1 MATKKNEKCANDEI
15 IYEVERHFIGDV
27 TPIQAILPVI
37 MSDIKRKRERYL
49 EEQKKN
55 DNIDN

>member
-1 MATKKNEKCANDEI
+1 MATRKNEECTNDEI

-37 MSDIKRKRERYL
+37 MNDIKRKREKYL

-55 DNIDN
+55 DSIDN